1 MRIYEFPL
9 VSKASDDLWTDLAA
23 SNRFSCSNEKTNH
36 PVKILHH
43 FISFFCQKS
52 IEL

>member
-23 SNRFSCSNEKTNH
+23 WNRFSCSNEKTNY
-36 PVKILHH
+36 PVQNSPVIFLLKGH
-43 FISFFCQKS
+43 
-52 IEL
+52 